1 MKKDKIRI
9 FILEISLIVFLFFA
23 LFALNIFTRKI
34 LALVIGVYAI
44 VVSYFLKRRKISS
57 INKKQVTLLM
67 VIFAMFYLG
76 LFYLLGLHFGFVRSK
91 ILFSV
96 KTIFN
101 FILPLGIIIVASE
114 WMRRIFLSHRLVIKY
129 KSKRF
134 DLSLV
139 LTYIAMI
146 LIDLLIYT
154 EVYDLAKL
162 DDFLTILGFVFF
174 ASLSCNLLYN
184 YITNR
189 HGIKGVIIFRL
200 ITILFVYVI
209 PIVPDVFVFFRSFLR
224 LLYPYLIYLVFEKLY
239 SKNDYT
245 IGRHEK
251 KREFLANTFLIIIAA
266 LLVML
271 ISCQFKYG
279 IIVVGSGSM
288 TGTLNKGDAVIFEKY
303 NGQEIEVGQVIIF
316 DYNNIQTI
324 HRVIDIQ
331 KVNGEYRYY
340 TKGDANGRKDDDYR
354 TVDDIHA
361 LVKLRV
367 EYIGYPTLWVRNIF
381 SDK

>member
-34 LALVIGVYAI
+34 LALIIGIYAI
-44 VVSYFLKRRKISS
+44 FVSYFMKRRKIFS
-57 INKKQVTLLM
+57 INKKQVTFLM
-67 VIFAMFYLG
+67 VIFAMFYIA
-76 LFYLLGLHFGFVRSK
+76 LFYLMGLEFGFVRPK
-91 ILFSV
+91 ILFSI

-101 FILPLGIIIVASE
+101 FILPLGTIIVASE
-114 WMRRIFLSHRLVIKY
+114 WMRRIFLSHKVVLKY
-129 KSKRF
+129 KSKQI
-134 DLSLV
+134 DLSIV
-139 LTYIAMI
+139 LTYIAMV

-184 YITNR
+184 YIANR
-189 HGIKGVIIFRL
+189 NGVRGIIIFRL
-200 ITILFVYVI
+200 ITVLFVYII
-209 PIVPDVFVFFRSFLR
+209 PIVPDVFIFFRSFLR
-224 LLYPYLIYLVFEKLY
+224 LLYPYLIYLVLEKLY
-239 SKNDYT
+239 SKNDYS
-245 IGRHEK
+245 IGRNEK
-251 KREFLANTFLIIIAA
+251 KKELFGNTFLIVISA

-271 ISCQFKYG
+271 ISCQFRYG

-288 TGTLNKGDAVIFEKY
+288 TGTIDKGDAVIFEKY
-303 NGQEIEVGQVIIF
+303 DNQEIQVGQVIIF

-324 HRVIDIQ
+324 HRVVDIQ

-340 TKGDANGRKDDDYR
+340 TQGDANSRKDDDYR
-354 TVDDIHA
+354 IAEDIYA
-361 LVKLRV
+361 LVDLRV
-367 EYIGYPTLWVRNIF
+367 KYLGYPTLWVRDLF
-381 SDK
+381 SNK

>member
-34 LALVIGVYAI
+34 LALIIGVYAI

-76 LFYLLGLHFGFVRSK
+76 IFYSLGLYFGFVRSK
-91 ILFSV
+91 ILFSI
-96 KTIFN
+96 KTIFD
-101 FILPLGIIIVASE
+101 FILPIGIIIVASE
-114 WMRRIFLSHRLVIKY
+114 WMRRIFLSHGLVIKH

-146 LIDLLIYT
+146 MIDLLIYT
-154 EVYDLAKL
+154 EVYDLANL
-162 DDFLTILGFVFF
+162 DDFLTVLGFVFF

-189 HGIKGVIIFRL
+189 HGIKGVIVFRL

-245 IGRHEK
+245 IGRYEK
-251 KREFLANTFLIIIAA
+251 KREFFANTFILIISA

-303 NGQEIEVGQVIIF
+303 ENQEIEVGQVIIF
-316 DYNNIQTI
+316 NYNDIQTI